1 MSNAKAIAKL
11 ESLLERV
18 RMRAGMRAGFG
29 PALAAP
35 VAHDDAEVVEAP
47 VQMSTWTPPPP
58 DPEPDA
64 ALAVDVDFTET
75 TQTDAVAGRL
85 DSTERLVV
93 VESATGYASTRQEL
107 PSTDDEVDDL
117 RARSAEADDD
127 ELTTDATQLRTDE
140 VGEAHTDDVGEPITD
155 DAEEQAAEPAPA
167 SSRRPV
173 MPEPGEHLDQMA
185 FGSGEAPPPLHTPP
199 PESGRVPAAPADD
212 FDSEAP
218 EADDAAQPDEPLVA
232 QATRAQL
239 DSSVHVAKVVG
250 VKARLAPATF
260 LAALE
265 ETLSL

>member
-1 MSNAKAIAKL
+1 VSNAKAIAKL

-18 RMRAGMRAGFG
+18 RMRAGVRAGSG
-29 PALAAP
+29 PAAAAP
-35 VAHDDAEVVEAP
+35 VAHDDDDADTVEAP

-58 DPEPDA
+58 DREPDA

-75 TQTDAVAGRL
+75 TQTDAVAARL

-93 VESATGYASTRQEL
+93 VESATGYSSTRQEL
-107 PSTDDEVDDL
+107 PSTDEEVDDL
-117 RARSAEADDD
+117 RAPSAEADDD
-127 ELTTDATQLRTDE
+127 DLTADATQLRTD
-140 VGEAHTDDVGEPITD
+140 DVGEPNTD
-155 DAEEQAAEPAPA
+155 DGEEQAAEPAPA

-173 MPEPGEHLDQMA
+173 MPEPGERLDQMA

-218 EADDAAQPDEPLVA
+218 EAEDAAQPDEPLVA
-232 QATRAQL
+232 EATRAQL

-250 VKARLAPATF
+250 MKARPTPTTF